1 MDKKN
6 QQQYK
11 RDLYK
16 AILTLKNDDEVAAFL
31 EDVCTIKEVNDMS
44 QRLAVAK
51 MLSDGCVFSEIGRI
65 TGTSSATISRVNKCL
80 EYGAGGY
87 KVVIDR
93 LYGNK

>member
-80 EYGAGGY
+80 EYGSGGY